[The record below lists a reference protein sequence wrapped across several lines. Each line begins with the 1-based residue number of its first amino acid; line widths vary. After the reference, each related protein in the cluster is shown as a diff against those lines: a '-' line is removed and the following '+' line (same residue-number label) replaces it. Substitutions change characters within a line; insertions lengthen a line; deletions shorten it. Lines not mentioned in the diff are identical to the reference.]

1 MMEDRRVRQ
10 QVVFPTS
17 KFGFF
22 KKERGTIV
30 NEWIWLFVGLA
41 ASSGIFALL
50 VVLYPKLK
58 GETQGYPL
66 EAIIEPLLL
75 PIIYEAICAAYRTSE
90 QAVDEIG
97 QRIQGL
103 DKKAVADSVYTMLP
117 DEIAG
122 YDIALIKAVISQER
136 FEQLVQDAF
145 NRFDNFYKMHVAHFD
160 EQFAKWQE
168 SQAPAPVET

>member
-1 MMEDRRVRQ
+1 MM
-10 QVVFPTS
+10 
-17 KFGFF
+17 
-22 KKERGTIV
+22 

-75 PIIYEAICAAYRTSE
+75 PIIYEAICAAYRMSE
-90 QAVDEIG
+90 QAMDGIG
-97 QRIQGL
+97 DRIQGL
-103 DKKAVADSVYTMLP
+103 DKKAIADSVYAMLP

-122 YDIALIKAVISQER
+122 YDLTVIKAIISQER

-145 NRFDNFYKMHVAHFD
+145 DRFDRFYKTHRDHFD
-160 EQFAKWQE
+160 EQFETWKG
-168 SQAPAPVET
+168 SQSPAPAEA

>member
-1 MMEDRRVRQ
+1 MM
-10 QVVFPTS
+10 
-17 KFGFF
+17 
-22 KKERGTIV
+22 

-75 PIIYEAICAAYRTSE
+75 PMIYEAICAAYRMSE
-90 QAVDEIG
+90 QAMDDIG
-97 QRIQGL
+97 DRIQGL
-103 DKKAVADSVYTMLP
+103 DKKAIADSVYAMLP

-122 YDIALIKAVISQER
+122 YDLTVIKLKRWMTQIRVLSQSNIIPSHSTFLIKNSFLNLKHVI
-136 FEQLVQDAF
+136 L
-145 NRFDNFYKMHVAHFD
+145 
-160 EQFAKWQE
+160 
-168 SQAPAPVET
+168 

>member
-1 MMEDRRVRQ
+1 MM
-10 QVVFPTS
+10 
-17 KFGFF
+17 
-22 KKERGTIV
+22 

-75 PIIYEAICAAYRTSE
+75 PIIYEAICAAYRMSE
-90 QAVDEIG
+90 QAMDDIG
-97 QRIQGL
+97 DRIQGL
-103 DKKAVADSVYTMLP
+103 DKKAIADSVYAMLP

-122 YDIALIKAVISQER
+122 YDLTVVKAVISPER

-145 NRFDNFYKMHVAHFD
+145 DRFDRFYKTHRDHFD
-160 EQFAKWQE
+160 GQFEEWRG
-168 SQAPAPVET
+168 SQPPAPAEA

>member
-1 MMEDRRVRQ
+1 M
-10 QVVFPTS
+10 
-17 KFGFF
+17 
-22 KKERGTIV
+22 

-75 PIIYEAICAAYRTSE
+75 PIIYEAICAAYRMSE
-90 QAVDEIG
+90 QAVDDIG
-97 QRIQGL
+97 NRIQGL
-103 DKKAVADSVYTMLP
+103 DKKAIADSVYAMLP

-122 YDIALIKAVISQER
+122 YDLTVIKAIISQER

-145 NRFDNFYKMHVAHFD
+145 DRFDRFYKTHRDHFD
-160 EQFAKWQE
+160 GQFETWKG
-168 SQAPAPVET
+168 SLSPAPAEA

>member
-1 MMEDRRVRQ
+1 M
-10 QVVFPTS
+10 
-17 KFGFF
+17 
-22 KKERGTIV
+22 

-75 PIIYEAICAAYRTSE
+75 PIIYEAICAAYRMSE
-90 QAVDEIG
+90 QAMDDIG
-97 QRIQGL
+97 DRIQGL
-103 DKKAVADSVYTMLP
+103 DKKAIADSVYAMLP

-122 YDIALIKAVISQER
+122 YDLTVIKAVINQER
-136 FEQLVQDAF
+136 FEQLAQDAF
-145 NRFDNFYKMHVAHFD
+145 DRFDRFYKTHRDHFD
-160 EQFAKWQE
+160 EQFETWKG
-168 SQAPAPVET
+168 SQSPAPAEA

>member
-1 MMEDRRVRQ
+1 M
-10 QVVFPTS
+10 
-17 KFGFF
+17 
-22 KKERGTIV
+22 

-75 PIIYEAICAAYRTSE
+75 PIIYEAICAAYRMSE
-90 QAVDEIG
+90 QAMDDIG
-97 QRIQGL
+97 DRIQGL
-103 DKKAVADSVYTMLP
+103 DKKAIADSVYAMLP

-122 YDIALIKAVISQER
+122 YDLTVIKAVISQER
-136 FEQLVQDAF
+136 FVQLVQDAF
-145 NRFDNFYKMHVAHFD
+145 DRFDRFYKTHRDHFD
-160 EQFAKWQE
+160 GQFEEWKG
-168 SQAPAPVET
+168 SQSPAPAEA

>member
-1 MMEDRRVRQ
+1 MM
-10 QVVFPTS
+10 
-17 KFGFF
+17 
-22 KKERGTIV
+22 

-75 PIIYEAICAAYRTSE
+75 PIIYEAICAAYRMSE
-90 QAVDEIG
+90 QAVDDIG
-97 QRIQGL
+97 NRIQGL
-103 DKKAVADSVYTMLP
+103 DKKAIADSVYAMLP

-122 YDIALIKAVISQER
+122 YDLTVIKAIISQER

-145 NRFDNFYKMHVAHFD
+145 NRFDRFYKTHRDHFD
-160 EQFAKWQE
+160 GQFEEWKG
-168 SQAPAPVET
+168 SQSPALAEA

>member
-1 MMEDRRVRQ
+1 M
-10 QVVFPTS
+10 
-17 KFGFF
+17 
-22 KKERGTIV
+22 

-66 EAIIEPLLL
+66 EALVEPLLL
-75 PIIYEAICAAYRTSE
+75 PIIYEAICAAYRMSE
-90 QAVDEIG
+90 QAMDDIG
-97 QRIQGL
+97 DRIQGL
-103 DKKAVADSVYTMLP
+103 DKKAIADSVYAMLP

-122 YDIALIKAVISQER
+122 YDLTVIKAIISQER

-145 NRFDNFYKMHVAHFD
+145 DRFDRFYKTHRDHFD
-160 EQFAKWQE
+160 GQFETWKG
-168 SQAPAPVET
+168 SLSPAPAEA